1 MSWFV
6 IILRI
11 LLMALGAYMVWDGVT
26 QIAVLHPEL
35 SGPLFAALV
44 GVGWYCYGWFGS
56 HK

>member
-6 IILRI
+6 IIPRI